1 MTKHLN
7 PAAKASASGN
17 RDLIA
22 VRAAMKI
29 LDRWHASAEQQQNIL
44 QLSKAT
50 FYRYRNEETKTAS
63 LSHDQLTRISY
74 LLNMHSALRIVFT
87 NPDNIYGFMSMENH
101 NAFFNGATPLSII
114 EGGNFGNLHE
124 VAKRVDVLRGG
135 MAG

>member
-1 MTKHLN
+1 MNKHLS
-7 PAAKASASGN
+7 PAASAGGN

-29 LDRWHASAEQQQNIL
+29 LDKWGCTPEQQQNIL

-50 FYRYRNEETKTAS
+50 FYRYRDEGTKSAS
-63 LSHDQLTRISY
+63 LSRDQLTRISY
-74 LLNMHSALRIVFT
+74 LLNMHSALRIVFS
-87 NPDNIYGFMSMENH
+87 NPENTYGFMSMKNN

-114 EGGNFGNLHE
+114 ESGDFVSLHE